1 MVCLNAALNLICF
14 IAAPVLAKDLP
25 LAAIAGVRRRL
36 LVAMANMPVAET
48 LNVLGADDM
57 PNLGQHTMMILDHDA
72 GRCDLCHHQSPF

>member
-36 LVAMANMPVAET
+36 LVAMANMPVIKSLAET

-57 PNLGQHTMMILDHDA
+57 PNLGQQTMTILDHDA
-72 GRCDLCHHQSPF
+72 